1 MTNRIVSG
9 ETVIQNLAKMQIS
22 VKKKDI
28 KGLSVTIRLEKWA
41 VYSRENS
48 VLTNGRKGGIDDCQ
62 KSGK

>member
-41 VYSRENS
+41 VYSRGNS
-48 VLTNGRKGGIDDCQ
+48 VLKRVP
-62 KSGK
+62 S